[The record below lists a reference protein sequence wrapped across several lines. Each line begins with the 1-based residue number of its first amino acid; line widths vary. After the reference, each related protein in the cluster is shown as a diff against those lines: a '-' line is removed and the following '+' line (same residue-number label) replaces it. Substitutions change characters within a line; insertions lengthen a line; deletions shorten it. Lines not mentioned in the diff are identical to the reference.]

1 MTIPS
6 VPPYSSTTIARC
18 WFSRRISLS
27 AVSTPAVPGQPL
39 DLAGQV
45 ADGRG
50 AAGRVVG
57 QEQVADVHE
66 ADDVVLVPAGD
77 REARPVGVGD
87 LLGRPAGGHRRV
99 EEGDLGA
106 RGHHLADLA
115 LAGAE
120 DLVDQPPLVA
130 GQRLV
135 RGDQV
140 AQLLLADRLA
150 ADLRVAAEQPHQRVR
165 RRRQQPDDRPGQ
177 GGQPVQRRGDEHRQA
192 LGPLQR
198 QPLGGQLA
206 EDQGQVADHDGH
218 ADERQ
223 RSGQARA
230 HAPADQDRGERL
242 VQGLGT
248 EGGRREARPG

>member
-27 AVSTPAVPGQPL
+27 AASTPFVPGQPL
-39 DLAGQV
+39 HLAGEV
-45 ADGRG
+45 AHGRG
-50 AAGRVVG
+50 AAGGVVG

-66 ADDVVLVPAGD
+66 ADDVVLVAAGHG
-77 REARPVGVGD
+77 EARPVGVGD

-99 EEGDLGA
+99 QEGDLGA
-106 RGHHLADLA
+106 RGHDLADLA

-135 RGDQV
+135 RGHQV

-150 ADLRVAAEQPHQRVR
+150 ADLRVAAEAGGRGRWSTPRAPR
-165 RRRQQPDDRPGQ
+165 RSAGPGWRPG
-177 GGQPVQRRGDEHRQA
+177 
-192 LGPLQR
+192 
-198 QPLGGQLA
+198 
-206 EDQGQVADHDGH
+206 
-218 ADERQ
+218 
-223 RSGQARA
+223 
-230 HAPADQDRGERL
+230 
-242 VQGLGT
+242 
-248 EGGRREARPG
+248 

>member
-1 MTIPS
+1 MPS

-39 DLAGQV
+39 HLAGEV
-45 ADGRG
+45 AHGRG
-50 AAGRVVG
+50 PAGRVVG

-87 LLGRPAGGHRRV
+87 LLGRAAGRHRRV

-106 RGHHLADLA
+106 RGHDLAHLA

-150 ADLRVAAEQPHQRVR
+150 ADLRVAAEQPDQRVG

-177 GGQPVQRRGDEHRQA
+177 GGDRFSEGATSIARPSARCSASR
-192 LGPLQR
+192 LGVSSPS
-198 QPLGGQLA
+198 
-206 EDQGQVADHDGH
+206 DQGQVADRH
-218 ADERQ
+218 A
-223 RSGQARA
+223 
-230 HAPADQDRGERL
+230 
-242 VQGLGT
+242 
-248 EGGRREARPG
+248 